1 MSRSALTTLIV
12 IIAIIVIGGVV
23 IASMRPP
30 GVVAPGQ
37 TVAPSPTVSGGEP
50 VTACTLD
57 AKICPDGSAVGRI
70 PPTCEFAACPA
81 PQTTPTPKP
90 SVSTSVQS
98 TTTVQVGLNQK
109 VTVNS
114 LSFTPVEVIED
125 SRCPVGVMC
134 IQAGTVRVRST
145 VLVSGSP
152 SSSAVFVLNTPQKI
166 GNATV
171 TLSEVLPIKRQESIP
186 PADYRFTFIVR

>member
-114 LSFTPVEVIED
+114 LSFTPVSKIAVVPLEL
-125 SRCPVGVMC
+125 C
-134 IQAGTVRVRST
+134 
-145 VLVSGSP
+145 VS
-152 SSSAVFVLNTPQKI
+152 
-166 GNATV
+166 
-171 TLSEVLPIKRQESIP
+171 RQEPSVYVPPYWFPVHHHPRLYLYSILLK
-186 PADYRFTFIVR
+186 R